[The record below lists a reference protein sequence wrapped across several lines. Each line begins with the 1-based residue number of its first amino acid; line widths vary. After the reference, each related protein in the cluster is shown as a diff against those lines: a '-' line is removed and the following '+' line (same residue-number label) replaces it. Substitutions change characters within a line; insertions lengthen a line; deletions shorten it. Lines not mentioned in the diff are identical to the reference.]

1 MKRNVRALQ
10 FLTEG
15 LDVFFVGLPG
25 NQVISDESVN
35 IKTLTLNGLEKLKS
49 PLHIA
54 PVIGRIS
61 VHSWKIFRLR
71 RVKKFYR
78 YVYLMINAL
87 HFFVFLPRFW
97 FPGKPLVSTTCQ
109 RVFELPNNVLS
120 LPRFIRVSTLEIQC
134 QLQGK
139 LKNGWKQTTDEISV
153 SISHD
158 NG

>member
-61 VHSWKIFRLR
+61 VHS
-71 RVKKFYR
+71 
-78 YVYLMINAL
+78 
-87 HFFVFLPRFW
+87 
-97 FPGKPLVSTTCQ
+97 
-109 RVFELPNNVLS
+109 
-120 LPRFIRVSTLEIQC
+120 
-134 QLQGK
+134 
-139 LKNGWKQTTDEISV
+139 
-153 SISHD
+153 
-158 NG
+158 